1 MNTEPNEIQPSQSPT
16 ENDDR
21 DKLTDE
27 LKAIVQQKEQS
38 PTPEQTPSL
47 IVFGGGVGYDE
58 PRNTVN
64 GEYLLGLDPNY
75 YNGVLTVPG
84 GGANDGTIVLIELRD
99 GRLYPDGE
107 RDKLSGKESLKQ
119 LGKNFAEVRF
129 SELDEHRAE
138 QLIALIEHN
147 GTQPVDA
154 VFQSADASVGILA
167 MWKRPELFKNVV
179 LVDPSSIIDLPWIG
193 QLLKE
198 EGANGNLKKLRQFHL
213 KKLRQSLLKKLTRS
227 LKQKNDT
234 LEGTS
239 FEEPVRHLSKS
250 KRLTRTGANGM
261 LASLVSSLAPMLHE
275 IAKSENAPKISI
287 IASQFD
293 HAYSPLR
300 ILQSLVNLNDI
311 RSFFVTNSPHGIGG
325 RKSRMK
331 QVLEALRQTEDSPE
345 FPDRLHFF
353 DGVSDDYRKQVA
365 ESISER
371 LQEQQIAESP

>member
-1 MNTEPNEIQPSQSPT
+1 MNTEPNETQPSQSPT
-16 ENDDR
+16 ENDGR

-27 LKAIVQQKEQS
+27 LKAIVQQEEQS

-47 IVFGGGVGYDE
+47 IVFGGGIGYDE

-64 GEYLLGLDPNY
+64 GEYLLGLDPN

-179 LVDPSSIIDLPWIG
+179 LVDPSSIIDQPRIP

-198 EGANGNLKKLRQFHL
+198 EGANGNLKKFRQ
-213 KKLRQSLLKKLTRS
+213 S

-234 LEGTS
+234 LEGAS
-239 FEEPVRHLSKS
+239 FEEPVSRLSKT
-250 KRLTRTGANGM
+250 RRRNRTGANGIRR
-261 LASLVSSLAPMLHE
+261 AAHVSSLAPMLHE
-275 IAKSENAPKISI
+275 IAKSENAPNISI
-287 IASQFD
+287 IASELD
-293 HAYSPLR
+293 ISYGPIR
-300 ILQSLVNLNDI
+300 IIQSLADLNDI
-311 RSFFVTNSPHGIGG
+311 SSFFVTNSQHGIRG

-345 FPDRLHFF
+345 FTDRLHFF

-371 LQEQQIAESP
+371 LQK

>member
-1 MNTEPNEIQPSQSPT
+1 MNNEPNETQPSQSPA
-16 ENDDR
+16 ENDGR
-21 DKLTDE
+21 AKLADE
-27 LKAIVQQKEQS
+27 LDAIVQQKEQS

-47 IVFGGGVGYDE
+47 IVFGGGIGYDE
-58 PRNTVN
+58 QRNTVN

-179 LVDPSSIIDLPWIG
+179 LVDPSSIIDLPWG
-193 QLLKE
+193 WQLLKE
-198 EGANGNLKKLRQFHL
+198 EGANGI
-213 KKLRQSLLKKLTRS
+213 LKKLTRS

-239 FEEPVRHLSKS
+239 FEEPVSRLSKS
-250 KRLTRTGANGM
+250 KRRTRTGANGM

-311 RSFFVTNSPHGIGG
+311 RSFFVTNSPHGISG